1 MTLDPLRGPLV
12 WITKRNAVNP
22 ANVVAVFHG
31 SGGQL
36 EITLVAGQAIHTSER
51 ELTAEGRALL
61 VPQEQGEYAE
71 QFFRR

>member
-1 MTLDPLRGPLV
+1 MTLDPLRGALV

-31 SGGQL
+31 TAGQL
-36 EITLVAGQAIHTSER
+36 EITLVAGQPIHTSER

-61 VPQEQGEYAE
+61 IPEEQDDYAE
-71 QFFRR
+71 QLLGR